1 MASPAHIPT
10 PPSQRWRDL
19 RMTFLPPVTF
29 GLLCVTI
36 FWMWRSYVHPP
47 YLVGEVE
54 AVRANIISSRDG
66 TVLEL
71 KVSNLQTVT
80 NGQELAVLSVIEPGI
95 EQAELKA
102 IETDLELLKARM
114 GVDIAR
120 NTENYEQMRLQLLS
134 DKVQFTI
141 DQTNLSLAE
150 IEFNRAEQLFT
161 NASLL
166 ISEEAYDIAK
176 TKRDVLRAT
185 ISGKIPFLA
194 EYERTLSALDPRQS
208 PQNQESISA
217 AIKAEQDRLTLLQKP
232 LVLRAPLDGFVS
244 AINHRPG
251 ERVPASLSILVVS
264 GNQATRIIGWVRQP
278 VRAKPSVGDLVEVR
292 SIRSGMHPI
301 RAAVTAVG
309 EQLEPVSPAALPFNA
324 SAKITEYG
332 LQFLVEV
339 PPGNDLLPGEMVEL
353 SLVARS
359 SRRAS
364 N

>member
-1 MASPAHIPT
+1 MASPAPIPT
-10 PPSQRWRDL
+10 PPAQRWRDL
-19 RMTFLPPVTF
+19 RMTFLPPLTF
-29 GLLCVTI
+29 ALLLVTI

-54 AVRANIISSRDG
+54 AVRASVISARPG

-71 KVSNLQTVT
+71 KVSNLQAVT
-80 NGQELAVLSVIEPGI
+80 NGQELAVVSVIEPGV

-114 GVDIAR
+114 GVDIDR
-120 NTENYEQMRLQLLS
+120 NTENYEQMRLQYLS

-150 IEFNRAEQLFT
+150 IEFKRAEQLFT

-185 ISGKIPFLA
+185 ISGKTPFLA
-194 EYERTLSALDPRQS
+194 EYERTLSTLDPRQF
-208 PQNQESISA
+208 PKNQESITA
-217 AIKAEQDRLTLLQKP
+217 AIQAEQDRLTLLQKP
-232 LVLRAPLDGFVS
+232 LVLKAPLDGFVS

-251 ERVPASLSILVVS
+251 ERIAADLPILVVS
-264 GNQATRIIGWVRQP
+264 GNKATRIIGWVRQP
-278 VRAKPSVGDLVEVR
+278 VRAKPSVGDRVEVR

-301 RAAVTAVG
+301 QATVTAVG
-309 EQLEPVSPAALPFNA
+309 EQLEPVSPAALPF
-324 SAKITEYG
+324 SAPAKSVEYG
-332 LQFLVEV
+332 LQFLAEV
-339 PPGNDLLPGEMVEL
+339 SPGSDLLPGEMVEL
-353 SLVARS
+353 SLVAKS
-359 SRRAS
+359 SR
-364 N
+364 